1 MDGLE
6 GRVAFVTGAG
16 QGIGQAIARRLAAE
30 GVRVAVTD
38 LDLETASATADA
50 LGASALGLHVDVT
63 DPASVSAGVA
73 AAESGLGPIDVLV
86 NNAGWDQAMPFLE
99 TDFELWDRLIAI
111 NYKGPLHCCH
121 AVVPGMI
128 ERGYGRVVSI
138 ASDAGR
144 GGSAGEAVYSGCKGG
159 VIAFSKSLA
168 RETARTGVCVNVVCP
183 GPTETQLF
191 EDTVA
196 ERPRLRD
203 AFLRAVPMRRFGEPD
218 DLAGAVAF
226 LASADAAYIT
236 GQTLSV
242 SGGLTMM

>member
-6 GRVAFVTGAG
+6 GRVGFVTGAG
-16 QGIGQAIARRLAAE
+16 RGIGEAIARRLVAE

-38 LDLETASATADA
+38 VDAKTAAATAESLGSAA
-50 LGASALGLHVDVT
+50 LGVQVDIT
-63 DPASVSAGVA
+63 DPASIAAGIA
-73 AAESGLGPIDVLV
+73 ATEQGLGPIDILV
-86 NNAGWDQAMPFLE
+86 NNAGWDDAMPFLD
-99 TDFELWDRLIAI
+99 TPLELWDKLIAI

-121 AVVPGMI
+121 AIVPGMI
-128 ERGYGRVVSI
+128 ERGYGRVVSV

-144 GGSAGEAVYSGCKGG
+144 GGSGGEAVYSGCKGG
-159 VIAFSKSLA
+159 IIAFSKSLA
-168 RETARTGVCVNVVCP
+168 RETARSGVSVNCVCP

-191 EDTVA
+191 HDTVA
-196 ERPRLRD
+196 ERPRMRE
-203 AFLRAVPMRRFGEPD
+203 AFLRAVPMRRFGEPE

-226 LASADAAYIT
+226 LASKDADYIT